1 MSDVCAGM
9 RGSVAASELLKSP
22 SNGGVVPEIVPNVL
36 LLLLPEVVLGE
47 MLGVVLGVVPEL
59 LLLAA
64 LEAAPEAAAWFCSLS
79 GLPFPVMSHSALIS
93 GKLCTTLCRSSK
105 LGLFLPLRI

>member
-1 MSDVCAGM
+1 M
-9 RGSVAASELLKSP
+9 
-22 SNGGVVPEIVPNVL
+22 PEIVPDVL

-47 MLGVVLGVVPEL
+47 MLGVVPEL
-59 LLLAA
+59 LLLAAPEVAPEVAPEAA

>member
-1 MSDVCAGM
+1 M
-9 RGSVAASELLKSP
+9 
-22 SNGGVVPEIVPNVL
+22 PEIVPDVL

-47 MLGVVLGVVPEL
+47 MLGVVPEL

-64 LEAAPEAAAWFCSLS
+64 LEAAPEAAPEAAAWFCSLS

>member
-1 MSDVCAGM
+1 M
-9 RGSVAASELLKSP
+9 
-22 SNGGVVPEIVPNVL
+22 VPDVL

-59 LLLAA
+59 LLLAALEVAPEVA

>member
-1 MSDVCAGM
+1 M
-9 RGSVAASELLKSP
+9 
-22 SNGGVVPEIVPNVL
+22 VPDVL

-47 MLGVVLGVVPEL
+47 MLGVMLGVVPKL
-59 LLLAA
+59 LLLAAPEVALEVALEVAPEAA